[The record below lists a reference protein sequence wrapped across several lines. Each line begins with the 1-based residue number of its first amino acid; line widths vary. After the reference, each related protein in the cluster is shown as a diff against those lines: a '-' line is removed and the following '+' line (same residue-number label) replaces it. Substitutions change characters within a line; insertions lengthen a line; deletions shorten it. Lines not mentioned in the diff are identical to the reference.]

1 MELESAKNLMKE
13 RSVNLD
19 KGLNNQATNPLEK
32 DLRRIREMIPSNLP
46 NFVNLTQ
53 PLLGVSLFCIMQ
65 PKVISIKH
73 AFPPTQLLAID
84 PKNPYLKDDFVQ
96 ASENKIHWIFR

>member
-46 NFVNLTQ
+46 NFVNPAAIYL
-53 PLLGVSLFCIMQ
+53 SLSIFCIMQ
-65 PKVISIKH
+65 PKEVISIKH
-73 AFPPTQLLAID
+73 AFPPATLGDRSKESI
-84 PKNPYLKDDFVQ
+84 P
-96 ASENKIHWIFR
+96 